1 MDGPTAAYRRSAG
14 LKENDT
20 MKLAFAKKVALCLVA
35 LSLMT
40 VPALSQAYSPELE
53 QGMQAFYQEDW
64 DAAQA
69 HFEDAL
75 KKNPQD
81 SLSMAYLLHAAYKK
95 TEINEVI
102 NRIEQRAVS
111 RGEDPTALAH
121 LGMGYFLK
129 GMIIPEQMDE
139 SVTEFKQA
147 IKDDPNV
154 SMAYTGLGMVYFQ
167 KRMMP
172 RAKGY
177 FVRALRINPHDIM
190 AMELLGNIYL
200 VDDKQPEDAR
210 QLFERITA
218 ELPTYPDG
226 HYYLGSALFDLSR
239 TDECI
244 PYLIRCRD
252 LDPKGLTKGFDAAK
266 LLGDALMRENRTAE
280 AIQAYEKALEMRPDS
295 EYVDTRLRQARG
307 ESV

>member
-1 MDGPTAAYRRSAG
+1 MRI
-14 LKENDT
+14 
-20 MKLAFAKKVALCLVA
+20 AFAKRLVTVLVTLGLLA
-35 LSLMT
+35 
-40 VPALSQAYSPELE
+40 VPALSQAHSPELE
-53 QGMQAFYQEDW
+53 AGMQAFYQEDW
-64 DAAQA
+64 DGAQA

-81 SLSMAYLLHAAYKK
+81 SLAMAFMLHAAYKK
-95 TEINEVI
+95 KEINEII
-102 NRIEQRAVS
+102 NRIEQKAVS

-121 LGMGYFLK
+121 LGMGYFLR
-129 GMIIPEQMDE
+129 GMIIPNQMEE

-154 SMAYTGLGMVYFQ
+154 AIAYTGLGMVYFQ

-190 AMELLGNIYL
+190 AMELLANIML
-200 VDDKQPEDAR
+200 VDEKKPEDAR

-226 HYYLGSALFDLSR
+226 FYYLGSSLYDLDR
-239 TDECI
+239 AGEAI
-244 PYLIRCRD
+244 PYLIRARE
-252 LDPKGLTKGFDAAK
+252 LDPKGLTKGFDAAS
-266 LLGDALMRENRTAE
+266 LLGDALMKENRVNE
-280 AIQAYEKALEMRPDS
+280 AIQAYEKALSIRPDS
-295 EYVDTRLRQARG
+295 QYVDTRLRQARG

>member
-1 MDGPTAAYRRSAG
+1 M
-14 LKENDT
+14 NI
-20 MKLAFAKKVALCLVA
+20 AFAKKIVTLCLVTMSLLA
-35 LSLMT
+35 L
-40 VPALSQAYSPELE
+40 PALSQAHSPELE
-53 QGMQAFYQEDW
+53 AGMKAFYLEDW
-64 DAAQA
+64 ETAQT

-81 SLSMAYLLHAAYKK
+81 SLAMAYLLHAAYKK
-95 TEINEVI
+95 KEINEII
-102 NRIEQRAVS
+102 NRIEQKAVS

-121 LGMGYFLK
+121 LGMGYFLR
-129 GMIIPEQMDE
+129 GMIIPNQMEE

-190 AMELLGNIYL
+190 AMELLANIML
-200 VDDKQPEDAR
+200 VDEKKPEDAR

-226 HYYLGSALFDLSR
+226 FYYLGSSLYDLER
-239 TDECI
+239 TDEAI
-244 PYLIRCRD
+244 PYLIRARD
-252 LDPKGLTKGFDAAK
+252 LDPKGLTKGFDAAS
-266 LLGDALMRENRTAE
+266 LLGDALMKQNRVSE
-280 AIQAYEKALEMRPDS
+280 AIDAYEKALQIRPDS
-295 EYVDTRLRQARG
+295 QYVDTRLLQARG
-307 ESV
+307 EKV